1 MSLFFGENMSKTKNK
16 SDNKTEKALAA
27 EKEQFG
33 KQQVSHFV
41 PVTDNFLMSFPPNLW
56 ILKSSLLFTPCT

>member
-1 MSLFFGENMSKTKNK
+1 MSKTKNK

-33 KQQVSHFV
+33 KQQVSK
-41 PVTDNFLMSFPPNLW
+41 SFE
-56 ILKSSLLFTPCT
+56 LKKSFHVLFC

>member
-1 MSLFFGENMSKTKNK
+1 MSKTKNK

-33 KQQVSHFV
+33 KQQVS
-41 PVTDNFLMSFPPNLW
+41 
-56 ILKSSLLFTPCT
+56 KSDFMKEELNCEVI

>member
-1 MSLFFGENMSKTKNK
+1 MSKTKNK

-33 KQQVSHFV
+33 KQQVRNYFREGILLRLNQIV
-41 PVTDNFLMSFPPNLW
+41 FAIFYDVMSVYF
-56 ILKSSLLFTPCT
+56 SLGI

>member
-1 MSLFFGENMSKTKNK
+1 MSIFFGENMSKTKNK

-41 PVTDNFLMSFPPNLW
+41 PVTDNFLMSPPN
-56 ILKSSLLFTPCT
+56 FCGF

>member
-1 MSLFFGENMSKTKNK
+1 MSKTKNK

-33 KQQVSHFV
+33 KQQVGKEVF
-41 PVTDNFLMSFPPNLW
+41 M
-56 ILKSSLLFTPCT
+56 